1 MTSLSVFNK
10 PFTWNVLRRIFLSG
24 GVGMLITDFKKQ
36 DKLAAEWL
44 LNYHD
49 RKEQHRIKQEIFSVL
64 SATTYSGLPH
74 GTDIGMPT
82 ENKGVALAEL
92 EEKELWLKTIE
103 DAESTLS
110 EKKQAFIEFRRRA
123 EQLDFVKEVG
133 RPGWV
138 DYVQVRYADWHEKK
152 YGKAYLPSKNTL
164 HSWWNEIVDVTVRIA
179 IRRGCL

>member
-1 MTSLSVFNK
+1 MTLN
-10 PFTWNVLRRIFLSG
+10 
-24 GVGMLITDFKKQ
+24 MDFKKQ
-36 DKLAAEWL
+36 DKIAAEWL

-49 RKEQHRIKQEIFSVL
+49 RKKQYKLQQKNYSVL
-64 SATTYSGLPH
+64 SATSYSGMPH
-74 GTDIGMPT
+74 STDIGRPA
-82 ENKGVALAEL
+82 ENKGIALIEL
-92 EEKELWLKTIE
+92 EEKRLWIMTIK

-123 EQLDFVKEVG
+123 EELDFIKEVG

-138 DYVQVRYADWHEKK
+138 DYVQVKYAEWHERE